1 MSKVYGKDSP
11 ITTWEEYHEAVSKQ
25 KELLAYLK
33 SQQAGRGEAKLIERM
48 NTRALTHQTWRQ
60 MSGVKLV
67 AHELNHPGNKP
78 FVLGFMT
85 ISLLG
90 VWAYSK
96 GLKSEAAQKE
106 STYWQRFH
114 ASHH

>member
-1 MSKVYGKDSP
+1 MVFDKNHP
-11 ITTWEEYHEAVSKQ
+11 ITTWDEYHGAVAKQ

-33 SQQAGRGEAKLIERM
+33 GQQSQRGEAKLIERVA
-48 NTRALTHQTWRQ
+48 TRQATHQTWRQ

-78 FVLGFMT
+78 FVIGFMS
-85 ISLLG
+85 IALLG
-90 VWAYSK
+90 TWAYRK
-96 GLKSEAAQKE
+96 GVNSEAAQKD

-114 ASHH
+114 ASH